1 MPFAFVTEQAETAD
15 CKAAF
20 ARVNRVWAQ
29 SSVCGRDSDCEKSYG
44 QNCAAAQGGRARE
57 ELQTV
62 VSETMKTCKGSSL
75 MVFVCG
81 EAATPVCVDR
91 QCRMKRRRGE

>member
-1 MPFAFVTEQAETAD
+1 MPFAFYTDGAETAD

-29 SSVCGRDSDCEKSYG
+29 STVCERDSDCERSYG

-62 VSETMKTCKGSSL
+62 VFRDDEDLQGIVAHGL
-75 MVFVCG
+75 
-81 EAATPVCVDR
+81 R
-91 QCRMKRRRGE
+91 LR